1 MNKVIGLIPAR
12 SGSERVLNKNI
23 KKIGEHP
30 LIAYSIHSAL
40 ESELF
45 DEVVVSTDSDE
56 IANIAIQY
64 GATVPEL
71 RPVQFSQSSS
81 PDFDWVNLA
90 INNWMQLREEDIFA
104 ILRPTNPLRTA
115 KTIIAAYRLFEQNH
129 CDSLRAIRPVKEH
142 PGKMWRRSDQNL
154 ITPFSPGLLSSIGVA
169 SHSSPLQ
176 TLETLWVQDASLEI
190 GWVRTI
196 RKSGTIS
203 GEKVF
208 GFEMPGA
215 EGFDIN
221 YESDFEYLEFLVSQQ
236 KVKLPKIRK
245 I

>member
-45 DEVVVSTDSDE
+45 DDVIVSTDSEE
-56 IANIAIQY
+56 IANIAIRY

-71 RPVQFSQSSS
+71 RPDRFSQSNS

-90 INNWMQLREEDIFA
+90 VNNWLKLRDEDIFS

-115 KTIIAAYRLFEQNH
+115 KTILAAYRLFEQNH
-129 CDSLRAIRPVKEH
+129 CDSLRAIRPV
-142 PGKMWRRSDQNL
+142 
-154 ITPFSPGLLSSIGVA
+154 
-169 SHSSPLQ
+169 
-176 TLETLWVQDASLEI
+176 
-190 GWVRTI
+190 
-196 RKSGTIS
+196 
-203 GEKVF
+203 
-208 GFEMPGA
+208 
-215 EGFDIN
+215 
-221 YESDFEYLEFLVSQQ
+221 
-236 KVKLPKIRK
+236 
-245 I
+245 